1 MNNKLRSFIPPIVL
15 LAARKMAEALRL
27 RKATTV
33 DASEAIENLRWCPI
47 QSGPLVGRSLYMN
60 PEARAY
66 QGTMLQGTFDRFLF
80 DYIDRTNWSGKVIYD
95 IGAHIGYHTLNF
107 AHRVGL
113 EGRVFSFE
121 PHPLHLERLKVNL
134 SRNTDLAARVTLMP
148 IAVSN
153 NAGYLEFFCT
163 ESVEGG
169 GSSAS
174 FIEGAST
181 PFPRS
186 NYTQY
191 QAIQVEA
198 ARLDDLVT
206 AGRCLPPDLMKIDVE
221 GAESLVIEGALDT
234 LRKYKPIILME
245 VHSLPNMLHVTTLL
259 LPLGYSFDLLKEED
273 RRCFV
278 AAEPSDPTAEQSGG
292 VSK

>member
-1 MNNKLRSFIPPIVL
+1 MNNKLRWFIPPIVP
-15 LAARKMAEALRL
+15 LAARKMAEALRP
-27 RKATTV
+27 RKATPV
-33 DASEAIENLRWCPI
+33 DDSEAVEKLRWCPI
-47 QSGPLVGRSLYMN
+47 ESGPLVGRSLYMN
-60 PEARAY
+60 PEAQSY
-66 QGTMLQGTFDRFLF
+66 QTTMLQGTFDQFLF

-107 AHRVGL
+107 AHRVGV

-121 PHPLHLERLKVNL
+121 PHPLHLERIKVNL
-134 SRNTDLAARVTLMP
+134 SRNADLAARVTLVP
-148 IAVSN
+148 VAVGN
-153 NAGYLEFFCT
+153 NAGRLALFCT

-186 NYTQY
+186 NYSQY
-191 QAIQVEA
+191 HAIEVET
-198 ARLDDLVT
+198 ARLDDLVS
-206 AGRCLPPDLMKIDVE
+206 AGRCLPPDLVKIDVE
-221 GAESLVIEGALDT
+221 GAESLVIETALAT

-245 VHSLPNMLHVTTLL
+245 VHSLPNMLRVTTLL
-259 LPLGYSFDLLKEED
+259 LSLGYSFNLLEEED

-278 AAEPSDPTAEQSGG
+278 AVEPSDTKAEPYGRP
-292 VSK
+292 